1 MNANNLD
8 VESFDSEIA
17 APQRTSILAILSL
30 VCSLICLIPGT
41 GVLAAIFGISALVGI
56 RGSRGRVGGTGLA
69 IAGLIVGLL
78 FTMVWIGIVVGM
90 NALMQEFT
98 GKLVAP
104 MNQAIIS
111 MDANRIRLLNRVGS
125 FLWERCDGST
135 VDHMVAAVCEH
146 FDVGEAT
153 ARADVERFL
162 DDLTSRGLL
171 RPEAPGP

>member
-1 MNANNLD
+1 MNTHQTIHHARD
-8 VESFDSEIA
+8 AVWRRYDDQVAVI
-17 APQRTSILAILSL
+17 SL
-30 VCSLICLIPGT
+30 
-41 GVLAAIFGISALVGI
+41 
-56 RGSRGRVGGTGLA
+56 
-69 IAGLIVGLL
+69 
-78 FTMVWIGIVVGM
+78 
-90 NALMQEFT
+90 
-98 GKLVAP
+98 
-104 MNQAIIS
+104 
-111 MDANRIRLLNRVGS
+111 DANRVRLFNAVGS